1 MRSHGHRVAA
11 LAALALSALGLV
23 ACSTTVA
30 RFPRTPGGLA
40 MMGGSAP
47 GYHFAALTCTPPS
60 PLPGTTV
67 RVMLGDMGMTRMLTG
82 TAPLGAHMM
91 LRAVPATAPAGQVSL
106 AVYNMGWRTH
116 EVVVLP
122 LGADAA
128 AGQRFAGPDG
138 KVDETGSLGEVSGS
152 CAEGAGNGIS
162 AGAAGWTTLTLAP
175 GRYELVCNEPN
186 HYAGGMYA
194 ELDVA

>member
-1 MRSHGHRVAA
+1 MPGHRIAA
-11 LAALALSALGLV
+11 LAAMGLSALGVV
-23 ACSTTVA
+23 ACSTTDA
-30 RFPRTPGGLA
+30 RSPGTPAGPA
-40 MMGGSAP
+40 MVGGSAP
-47 GYHFAALTCTPPS
+47 GYHFAAPACAPPS
-60 PLPGTTV
+60 QLPGTTV
-67 RVMLGDMGMTRMLTG
+67 RVMLGDMGMTRTITG
-82 TAPLGAHMM
+82 TAPLGARMM

-122 LGADAA
+122 LAADAA
-128 AGQRFAGPDG
+128 VGRRVAGTDG

-152 CAEGAGNGIS
+152 CTAGAGTGIS

-186 HYAGGMYA
+186 HYADGMYV